1 MNFLAREQIGLG
13 QSALHDVYSKEKPRT
28 ADLVDYAL
36 LDTMH
41 ETKDIRYGKPY
52 QSRAKEPSMYQLLTG
67 GYVHPEVEVEIAK
80 KREFPTSQMTEEELK
95 EFQEALLR
103 KEIAKGKWM
112 TETRDNFRK
121 FTDSP
126 KQNTHYIGNEL
137 ILPKRLANIYEGHY
151 MTTYKRDFGDEEPEE
166 GEKEDQEA
174 TPVEETKVQQRRPSK
189 EVKSP
194 ARAKKPVSKSPSRD
208 RGPKKKKKKDIKK
221 WIYERNKAK
230 YGKPMID
237 KSKLSKEERK
247 ELERLEHEI
256 SVSRWKPNTHLLSLH
271 GKPIWHPYGQGNT
284 KPAVGGVVYGQY
296 LLTHNVNPHSGENC
310 PQYQQVYES
319 AHNKAFENGKK
330 TLEPYR
336 RLPESPK
343 ISKEEMEELKNRN
356 PIMPDAPSKHLKRNV
371 EQLDLMKE
379 VCFASKH
386 STPAQSEIQ
395 ISEPSQRNTP
405 KARKPIQKSTER
417 APSQKPLTQVSKPK
431 PRKESVPVRVQ
442 PQRSTDQQVA
452 AQKVTT
458 PTVRLNAK
466 DRATKDIG
474 GDSKKGT
481 AFMKTMASTGKPF
494 ADKTNQVSGKLQR
507 DLGVPETKEK
517 SPTPS
522 VPISKPAL
530 KHVPKSEEQE
540 IKLRD
545 DLEKEEEEYEEEE
558 QIEEGD
564 QDEAPEVSPTVFP
577 VGFPF

>member
-1 MNFLAREQIGLG
+1 
-13 QSALHDVYSKEKPRT
+13 
-28 ADLVDYAL
+28 
-36 LDTMH
+36 
-41 ETKDIRYGKPY
+41 
-52 QSRAKEPSMYQLLTG
+52 
-67 GYVHPEVEVEIAK
+67 
-80 KREFPTSQMTEEELK
+80 
-95 EFQEALLR
+95 
-103 KEIAKGKWM
+103 M

-137 ILPKRLANIYEGHY
+137 ILPKRLANIYLGHY
-151 MTTYKRDFGDEEPEE
+151 MTTYKRDFGDEEPEK

-174 TPVEETKVQQRRPSK
+174 TPIEEIKVQQRRPSK
-189 EVKSP
+189 EGKSP
-194 ARAKKPVSKSPSRD
+194 ARNQKPVSKSPSRD

-237 KSKLSKEERK
+237 KNKLSKEERK

-296 LLTHNVNPHSGENC
+296 LLTHNVHPHSGDNC

-336 RLPESPK
+336 QLPESPK
-343 ISKEEMEELKNRN
+343 VSKEEIEELKNRN
-356 PIMPDAPSKHLKRNV
+356 PIMPDAPSKHLKTDV
-371 EQLDLMKE
+371 KQLDLMKE

-395 ISEPSQRNTP
+395 ISEPSQRQTP
-405 KARKPIQKSTER
+405 KSRKPIQRSTER
-417 APSQKPLTQVSKPK
+417 APSQKQVPQAQMAKSK
-431 PRKESVPVRVQ
+431 PRKESVPARGQ
-442 PQRSTDQQVA
+442 MQKSIEQQVPP
-452 AQKVTT
+452 QKVTS
-458 PTVRLNAK
+458 PTIRLDAK

-494 ADKTNQVSGKLQR
+494 ADKTNQITEKLQR
-507 DLGVPETKEK
+507 NVVAPETKEK
-517 SPTPS
+517 SPIPS
-522 VPISKPAL
+522 ASLPKPAL
-530 KHVPKSEEQE
+530 KHAPKSEEQE

-545 DLEKEEEEYEEEE
+545 DLEKEDEEYEDEE
-558 QIEEGD
+558 QIGVGA
-564 QDEAPEVSPTVFP
+564 QDEVPEVSPTVFP